1 MDGKNVPLISVIV
14 PVYNVEQYLE
24 KCVNSILQQT
34 YRNLEIFLVD
44 DGSLDQS
51 GDMCD
56 GFAKSD
62 SRIRVIHK
70 KNGGLSSARNVALD
84 RIKGEFVTFV
94 DSDDYIAPEYISV
107 LASALISGEADI
119 SVCDEQRFFDRD
131 DGSIQL
137 LPSCYGEADSTVKMS
152 AEKSLACILYQD
164 LYDASACGKMYRTCF
179 FSDVRYPEG
188 KVFEDI
194 GTTYRLVSQ
203 SKSVIFYKSALYY
216 YRQRE
221 SSLVHNESLAHLR
234 DGIEMVEQQEKG
246 LLCQYPQL
254 ESACACRCLSMY
266 FHVILNDE
274 KLSAQERSVVWEKIK
289 RTRITVLRDK
299 HARKKT
305 RLAAMLSWGGYK
317 LFRLISNAIYQ

>member
-1 MDGKNVPLISVIV
+1 MIKVSVIV
-14 PVYNVEQYLE
+14 PIYNVEKQLA
-24 KCVNSILQQT
+24 KCLDSLLNQTLKDIQIILVN
-34 YRNLEIFLVD
+34 
-44 DGSLDQS
+44 DGSEDS
-51 GDMCD
+51 SAEI
-56 GFAKSD
+56 AKKYVVKD
-62 SRIRVIHK
+62 PDRVLYFEK
-70 KNGGLSSARNVALD
+70 ANGGLSDARNYGLKYAT
-84 RIKGEFVTFV
+84 GEYISFV

-137 LPSCYGEADSTVKMS
+137 LPSCYGETDNTVKMS

-164 LYDASACGKMYRTCF
+164 LYDASAWGKMYRTCF